1 MNRPPQTDPA
11 HLKRINALL
20 EVALAL
26 PFEQRDSWLRTL
38 PPEQQDVVPELRDL
52 LERAAVE
59 SDTFMREP
67 VQVAEGSDLFDDPTD
82 QPGDAVGP
90 YRLIR
95 ELGAG
100 GMATVWLA
108 ERSDGTMQRQIALKL
123 PRTGWAL
130 GLARRM
136 VRERDIL
143 AALEHP
149 HIARLYDAGL
159 TDAGRPWLAM
169 EFVSGV
175 PIDEYCR
182 QQGLSVAQRLRLF
195 LQVTD
200 AVAHAHARLIVHR
213 DLKPHNIL
221 VTPDGAVRLLDFGVA
236 KLLEDDVAAEANL
249 TQLLGRAVTPDYASP
264 EQVSGRPVGVATDV
278 YSLGIVLYELLTGQ
292 RPYRIGKL
300 TAAALEQAITEA
312 DVPLASARAGADAA
326 LRRALRGDLDTILA
340 KALKKDANERYASVE
355 AFAGDI
361 RRHLAG
367 RPVQARPD
375 ALGYRLAKFVRRNR
389 GAVLAGGLLFGAIV
403 AGLVG
408 TLSQASRAERLAA
421 QAQHERDAALNELKF
436 AEASEA
442 FMRFILNETSDKPFT
457 TAELLA
463 RADALVDAQYANDAA
478 LRARM
483 QLVLTDLFA
492 EQRDYTRA
500 QAVLDRARQSAQA
513 AGDAALLSQVEC
525 YQGSQLSAK
534 GQTEP
539 AEPLF
544 THAIA
549 RLLARAPLDKAALV
563 KCYVQRT
570 SFQMRMER
578 PQAMIDDADEAL
590 RLIGTPRP
598 AQVALV
604 RGMRVMQANG
614 YDALGQTPRAV
625 EIYEQEIEAAR
636 RLGISGATLD
646 TALPNNL
653 GVVLGRTGQ
662 ILRALR
668 AYEIGLATTTVDGEP
683 TDHALMINH
692 ARLLVDVGRAQEAIP
707 RLERAIAASERAGDP
722 LFVGL
727 GRFGLAAAHCELRDW
742 TRCDALMAEAR
753 ATLKPVL
760 PPDRAIWGTLD
771 VTAARAALARDEL
784 PRARALLRSAMAL
797 YDAAPDRSPGR
808 ARALTLLA
816 RVEVRQGDLPAA
828 QGHASEAVAAARRIA
843 AGFPYSEWVGSA
855 RLAEGAVALAQGDTA
870 SAASALQDALEHL
883 QRSAGDA
890 APATREAQALLARLP
905 ASSAGR

>member
-1 MNRPPQTDPA
+1 MSHRSPHADPER
-11 HLKRINALL
+11 LKRINALL

-26 PFEQRDSWLRTL
+26 PAQQREPWLQAL
-38 PPEQQDVVPELRDL
+38 PPDHQDLVPALRELL
-52 LERAAVE
+52 ARATGEPDA
-59 SDTFMREP
+59 FMREP
-67 VQVAEGSDLFDDPTD
+67 VPLAIAGSEAFDEASDEAGGT
-82 QPGDAVGP
+82 VGP

-108 ERSDGTMQRQIALKL
+108 ERSDGTLQRQVALKL
-123 PRTGWAL
+123 PRIGWAS

-149 HIARLYDAGL
+149 HIARLYDAGV
-159 TDAGRPWLAM
+159 TEAGRPWLAM
-169 EFVSGV
+169 EFVGGV
-175 PIDEYCR
+175 PIDQYCR
-182 QQGLSVAQRLRLF
+182 EQHLAVAQRLSLF
-195 LQVTD
+195 LQVAD

-213 DLKPHNIL
+213 DLKPNNIL
-221 VTPDGAVRLLDFGVA
+221 VTSTGDVRLLDFGVA
-236 KLLEDDVAAEANL
+236 KLLEEEAADANL

-292 RPYRIGKL
+292 RPYRIGRI

-312 DVPLASARAGADAA
+312 DVPLVSSRAGADRS
-326 LRRALRGDLDTILA
+326 LRRALRGDIDTILA
-340 KALKKDANERYASVE
+340 KALKKDPDERYASVE
-355 AFAGDI
+355 AFAADI
-361 RRHLAG
+361 RRHIAG
-367 RPVQARPD
+367 RPVLARPD
-375 ALGYRLAKFVRRNR
+375 APGYRLAKFVRRHR
-389 GAVLAGGLLFGAIV
+389 GAVLAGTLVFGAVV

-408 TLSQASRAERLAA
+408 TLWQAA

-492 EQRDYTRA
+492 EQRDYTRG
-500 QAVLDRARQSAQA
+500 QAVVERARASAVA
-513 AGDAALLSQVEC
+513 AGDAVLLAQVEC
-525 YQGSQLSAK
+525 YQGTQLSAK
-534 GQTEP
+534 GQTEL

-544 THAIA
+544 ANAIA
-549 RLLARAPLDKAALV
+549 RLLARAPLDKSALV
-563 KCYVQRT
+563 KCYAQRA

-578 PQAMIDDADEAL
+578 PQALIDDADEAL

-598 AQVALV
+598 AQIELV
-604 RGMRVMQANG
+604 RGMRLMQANG

-625 EIYEQEIEAAR
+625 EIYEQEIAAAR
-636 RLGISGATLD
+636 RLGSGRATLD

-653 GVVLGRTGQ
+653 AVVLGRTGQ
-662 ILRALR
+662 ILRALQ
-668 AYEIGLATTTVDGEP
+668 AYEIGLATTVDGEP
-683 TDHALMINH
+683 ADHALAINH
-692 ARLLVDVGRAQEAIP
+692 ARLLVEVGRAKEAVP
-707 RLERAIAASERAGDP
+707 LLERGIAASERAGDP

-742 TRCDALMAEAR
+742 PRCDALMDDAR
-753 ATLKPVL
+753 AALRPVL
-760 PPDRAIWGTLD
+760 PPDRAIWGTID
-771 VTAARAALARDEL
+771 VAAARAALAHDDL

-808 ARALTLLA
+808 TRASTLLA
-816 RVEVRQGDLPAA
+816 RVEVRQGELAQAQAHAA
-828 QGHASEAVAAARRIA
+828 EAVEAARRIA
-843 AGFPYSEWVGSA
+843 AGFPYSEWIGSA
-855 RLAEGAVALAQGDTA
+855 LLAQGIVASARGDTAAA
-870 SAASALQDALEHL
+870 SAALRDALEHL
-883 QRSAGDA
+883 QHSAGDA
-890 APATREAQALLARLP
+890 APATQEAKALLARLT
-905 ASSAGR
+905 SEQR